1 MSLFRRS
8 FTGLLSG
15 GEQQMLAVVRGLVSQ
30 PVVLLL
36 DEPSPGLAPKV
47 IEELFAALDAL
58 RKESMIVL
66 LVDQMAAL
74 APSLADRAY
83 VLESG
88 RAVAQGTAPVADGR
102 WLAGQGLPGRCGLD
116 LLL

>member
-1 MSLFRRS
+1 MSLSRRS

-15 GEQQMLAVVRGLVSQ
+15 GEQQMLAVARGLMSQ

-47 IEELFAALDAL
+47 TEELFAALGAL
-58 RKESMIVL
+58 RRESMTVL
-66 LVDQMAAL
+66 LVDQMAAVAL
-74 APSLADRAY
+74 SLADRAY

-88 RAVAQGTAPVADGR
+88 RVVAQGAAQSLMTDGS
-102 WLAGQGLPGRCGLD
+102 LVKAYLGGEA
-116 LLL
+116 

>member
-15 GEQQMLAVVRGLVSQ
+15 GEQQMLAVARGLMSQ

-36 DEPSPGLAPKV
+36 DEPSPGLAPKI

-66 LVDQMAAL
+66 LVDQMAAWWRRVR
-74 APSLADRAY
+74 PQSLM
-83 VLESG
+83 
-88 RAVAQGTAPVADGR
+88 ADGS
-102 WLAGQGLPGRCGLD
+102 LVKACQGGAAWTWF
-116 LLL
+116 